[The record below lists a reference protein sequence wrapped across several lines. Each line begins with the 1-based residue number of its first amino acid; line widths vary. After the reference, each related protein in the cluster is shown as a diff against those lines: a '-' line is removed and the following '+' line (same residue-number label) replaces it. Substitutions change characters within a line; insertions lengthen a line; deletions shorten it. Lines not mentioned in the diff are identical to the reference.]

1 MFRSPVIR
9 PLLVCA
15 AGALL
20 AAAAPGQTKVAIVN
34 VQKAILDTAE
44 IKKAQVDLE
53 AKYKQRTDALQK
65 AQRDL
70 QDLQTQL
77 QSAGDKMSS
86 QGRIDL
92 EANAARKQREVQRMT
107 DDLQSDI
114 DGDRNAILQR
124 AGTRMKE
131 VVQKLAEAK
140 GVDVVIDVTNT
151 FYYKPALEITA
162 EATSAY
168 DKAFPVKK

>member
-1 MFRSPVIR
+1 MFRLSVFR

-15 AGALL
+15 AGAIL
-20 AAAAPGQTKVAIVN
+20 ASAAFPQSKVAIIN

-77 QSAGDKMSS
+77 QNSGDKLSPE
-86 QGRIDL
+86 GRVDL
-92 EANAARKQREVQRMT
+92 EANAARKQREAQRMT
-107 DDLQSDI
+107 EDLQSDI
-114 DGDRNAILQR
+114 DRDRNDILQR
-124 AGTRMKE
+124 AGTRMRE

-140 GVDVVIDVTNT
+140 AVDVVIDVSNT
-151 FYYKPALEITA
+151 FYFKPALEITA
-162 EATSAY
+162 EATAAY
-168 DKAFPVKK
+168 DKTFPVK